1 MPDFPFKKMSLVT
14 EREKKKTNRERKQML
29 YIFELADKN
38 FKIIMTDTF
47 QKIKE
52 ITYRV
57 YEEMGN
63 FIIKFQRY

>member
-14 EREKKKTNRERKQML
+14 ESEKKKTNRERKQML